1 MKHAFNTA
9 AALAAVFLLPGSVT
23 AAELQV
29 AQVQVIESS
38 PIRPIGQPRANANG
52 NNAAPT
58 TTDSATN
65 IQAELFYQLQ
75 ILQQEV
81 QTLRGM
87 VEEQAYQIQQLKQQ
101 RMDDY
106 MDLDR
111 RISELGQTSSR
122 PAASRPGS
130 GGPATASPGNQA
142 PAPVDN
148 EFDSYSAA
156 VDIATKQQDFERA
169 IIALNEHLKRFP
181 DGRYTANAYYWLG
194 QIFFVQGKMEEAQQA
209 FSRVV
214 DAYPDHNKAPE
225 ARYKL
230 GQVYFRLGDK
240 AQAKA
245 LLEEVARGNSDSAP
259 LARNFLQQNFP

>member
-181 DGRYTANAYYWLG
+181 DGRYTANGYYWLG
-194 QIFFVQGKMEEAQQA
+194 Q
-209 FSRVV
+209 
-214 DAYPDHNKAPE
+214 
-225 ARYKL
+225 L
-230 GQVYFRLGDK
+230 
-240 AQAKA
+240 
-245 LLEEVARGNSDSAP
+245 
-259 LARNFLQQNFP
+259 